1 MSDRLMRG
9 IFLRLSEGVWSL
21 AERRI
26 HVPVSPPSGSC
37 ALTNASTA
45 AADLKGVNGSGIKGD
60 ENVQAFPKTQS
71 DEGLLG
77 HQRFEGEVSGFYV
90 DFVGESLVGDS

>member
-45 AADLKGVNGSGIKGD
+45 AADLKGVNGSGIKRDVNGKPFPEPQID
-60 ENVQAFPKTQS
+60 E
-71 DEGLLG
+71 
-77 HQRFEGEVSGFYV
+77 
-90 DFVGESLVGDS
+90 